1 MPLSLS
7 RNIAAACLLVGLA
20 MPAWGEPVMVTR
32 NGTDTFI
39 AGASVTETLDTQGDS
54 FIAGQ
59 SAVARGISE
68 GDLHVAG
75 FDVSV
80 SADTREDLYAVGA
93 TVVLR
98 GAIARD
104 LSALGFSVRTEDS
117 AQTSGNARLLGNTV
131 TIEGPVA
138 GALSV
143 TGREVVLNAP
153 ITGDVRILAKT
164 LSFGPKAVVAGTLS
178 YSLEDRI
185 DVPERV
191 APASRVVY
199 EKISLMDVWDDMAE
213 MDHWREM
220 PMLPT
225 FASIV
230 FWFIISLL
238 FYVVLGALALGIMP
252 KRLEAMR
259 KSIVASPG
267 RTLIAG
273 IAGLSVM
280 FGMVPITGLTIVG
293 LPFVPIVVLG
303 IIAAWTLGYALGA
316 YAVAMRVW
324 VGFGGDPEAKTISRL
339 LVFAGAIITIALLN
353 FIPFVGWV
361 ANYTLVLLGIGAM
374 TTTLLTHFIGNSGQA
389 LDVDM
394 KPIKS

>member
-1 MPLSLS
+1 MCLSLS
-7 RNIAAACLLVGLA
+7 RHIIAVCLLVGLGV
-20 MPAWGEPVMVTR
+20 PAWGEPVTVTR
-32 NGTDTFI
+32 SGSDTFMS
-39 AGASVTETLDTQGDS
+39 GASITETLDAQGDT
-54 FIAGQ
+54 FISGQ
-59 SAVARGISE
+59 TAVARGVSE

-80 SADTREDLYAVGA
+80 SADTREDLYAFGA

-104 LSALGFSVRTEDS
+104 LTALGISLRTEDS
-117 AQTSGNARLLGNTV
+117 AQTSGNARLLGKTV

-143 TGREVVLNAP
+143 SGREVVLNAP

-164 LSFGPKAVVAGTLS
+164 LSFGPKAVVTGTLT
-178 YSLEDRI
+178 YSMEDRI
-185 DVPERV
+185 AVPERV
-191 APASRVVY
+191 APASRVVFKKLSPL
-199 EKISLMDVWDDMAE
+199 EAWDEFADMGR
-213 MDHWREM
+213 MREM

-230 FWFIISLL
+230 FGFIISLL
-238 FYVVLGALALGIMP
+238 FFVALGALALGVMP

-259 KSIVASPG
+259 KSIVAGPG

-273 IAGLSVM
+273 IAGLSVL
-280 FGMVPITGLTIVG
+280 FGMVPVTGLTIVG

-324 VGFGGDPEAKTISRL
+324 VGFGGDPEAGTAARL
-339 LVFAGAIITIALLN
+339 VVFAGAIIAIALLN

-374 TTTLLTHFIGNSGQA
+374 TTTLLTHFIGTSCQV

-394 KPIKS
+394 KPTKT

>member
-7 RNIAAACLLVGLA
+7 RHIAALCLLVGLA
-20 MPAWGEPVMVTR
+20 LPALGEPVTVTR
-32 NGTDTFI
+32 SGSDTFMS
-39 AGASVTETLDTQGDS
+39 GASITETLDTQGDS
-54 FIAGQ
+54 FIAAQ
-59 SAVARGISE
+59 SAVARGVSE

-80 SADTREDLYAVGA
+80 SADTREDLYAFGA

-104 LSALGFSVRTEDS
+104 LTAAGISLRTEDS
-117 AQTSGNARLLGNTV
+117 AQTSGNARLLGKTV

-143 TGREVVLNAP
+143 SGREVVLNAP

-164 LSFGPKAVVAGTLS
+164 LSFGPKAVVTGTLT
-178 YSLEDRI
+178 YSMEDRI
-185 DVPERV
+185 DVPEQV
-191 APASRVVY
+191 APASRVVFKKLSPL
-199 EKISLMDVWDDMAE
+199 EVWDEFVDMGR
-213 MDHWREM
+213 MREM

-230 FWFIISLL
+230 FGFIISLL
-238 FYVVLGALALGIMP
+238 FFVALGALALGVMP

-259 KSIVASPG
+259 KSIVAGPG

-273 IAGLSVM
+273 IAGLSVL
-280 FGMVPITGLTIVG
+280 FGMVPVTGLTIVG

-324 VGFGGDPEAKTISRL
+324 VGFGGDPEAGTAARL
-339 LVFAGAIITIALLN
+339 VVFAGAIIVIALLN

-374 TTTLLTHFIGNSGQA
+374 TTTLLTHFIGNSGQS

-394 KPIKS
+394 KPTKT

>member
-7 RNIAAACLLVGLA
+7 RNIVAACLLVGLA
-20 MPAWGEPVMVTR
+20 LPALGEPVTVIR
-32 NGTDTFI
+32 SGSDTFI
-39 AGASVTETLDTQGDS
+39 SGASITETLETSGDS
-54 FIAGQ
+54 FIAAQ
-59 SAVARGISE
+59 TAVARGVSE

-98 GAIARD
+98 GVIARD
-104 LSALGFSVRTEDS
+104 LTALGISLRTEDS
-117 AQTSGNARLLGNTV
+117 AQTSGNARLLGKTV
-131 TIEGPVA
+131 TIEGPVT

-164 LSFGPKAVVAGTLS
+164 LSFGPKAVVTGTLT
-178 YSLEDRI
+178 YSMEDRI
-185 DVPERV
+185 AVPERV
-191 APASRVVY
+191 APASRVVF
-199 EKISLMDVWDDMAE
+199 EKLSPREVWDEFADMDR
-213 MDHWREM
+213 MRDM

-230 FWFIISLL
+230 FGFIISLL
-238 FYVVLGALALGIMP
+238 FFIALGALVLGVMP
-252 KRLEAMR
+252 KRLETMR
-259 KSIVASPG
+259 KSIVTAPG
-267 RTLIAG
+267 QSLIAG
-273 IAGLSVM
+273 IVGLSVL

-303 IIAAWTLGYALGA
+303 IVAAWTLGYALGA

-324 VGFGGDPEAKTISRL
+324 VAFGGDPEAGTLARL
-339 LVFAGAIITIALLN
+339 LVFAGAIIAIALLN

-374 TTTLLTHFIGNSGQA
+374 TTALMTHFIGNAGQT

-394 KPIKS
+394 KPIKN